1 MEKQITKSSQKGKA
15 LIIMGF
21 VCIGILFLIYSSV
34 QNLELTPDAL
44 PIIERIAIGFYLI
57 LLMSFGA
64 IAYGLYRFHKQKAIE
79 NNNKILTLIA
89 KITFNSKSR
98 KIFLITFV
106 LYGIF
111 FSVTSG
117 ILVYQ
122 PEVTFSYHYGATIPS
137 AHITP
142 CCGEPGYMPEI
153 IVYLTE
159 HMGLQIIP
167 INLVLQI
174 VVSYLVGLNVALA
187 FNAIYISKKAGGLS
201 GIGATTGL
209 FIACPTCVGTFL
221 SLFVSAS
228 STVAFTVA
236 ITQIQTIFILITIPV
251 LLTTPF
257 IMGRKLKIQSDNCK
271 VDSN

>member
-1 MEKQITKSSQKGKA
+1 MEKQTTKSAQKGKA
-15 LIIMGF
+15 LIITGF
-21 VCIGILFLIYSSV
+21 VSIGILFLIYSSV
-34 QNLELTPDAL
+34 QNLELTPDAI
-44 PIIERIAIGFYLI
+44 PIIERIAVVFYLI

-64 IAYGLYRFHKQKAIE
+64 IAYGLYRFHKQKANE
-79 NNNKILTLIA
+79 DNNKILTFIA

-106 LYGIF
+106 LYGVF
-111 FSVTSG
+111 FSFTAGVL
-117 ILVYQ
+117 IYQ

-142 CCGEPGYMPEI
+142 CCGEPGYMPKI
-153 IVYLTE
+153 VVYLTE
-159 HMGLQIIP
+159 HLGLQIIP

-187 FNAIYISKKAGGLS
+187 VNAISISKKAGGLS

-221 SLFVSAS
+221 SLFLTAS
-228 STVAFTVA
+228 SAVAFTLA
-236 ITQIQTIFILITIPV
+236 ITQLQTVFILITIPV
-251 LLTTPF
+251 LLATPF
-257 IMGRKLKIQSDNCK
+257 ILGRKLKAKIDNCK

>member
-1 MEKQITKSSQKGKA
+1 MEKQTTKSGQKGKA
-15 LIIMGF
+15 LIITGF

-34 QNLELTPDAL
+34 QNLELTPDAI
-44 PIIERIAIGFYLI
+44 PIIERIALGFYLI
-57 LLMSFGA
+57 LLLAFGA
-64 IAYGLYRFHKQKAIE
+64 IAYGLYRFHKQKASDD
-79 NNNKILTLIA
+79 NNKILTFIA
-89 KITFNSKSR
+89 KITFNSKSQ
-98 KIFLITFV
+98 KIFLVTFV

-111 FSVTSG
+111 FSFTSG
-117 ILVYQ
+117 ILIYQ

-137 AHITP
+137 VHITP
-142 CCGEPGYMPEI
+142 CCGEPGYMPKI

-159 HMGLQIIP
+159 HLGLQIIP
-167 INLVLQI
+167 INLVLQL

-187 FNAIYISKKAGGLS
+187 VNAISISKKVGGLS

-228 STVAFTVA
+228 SAVAFTIA
-236 ITQIQTIFILITIPV
+236 ITQFQTIFILITIPV

-257 IMGRKLKIQSDNCK
+257 IMGRKLKAKLDNCK